1 MRSTGQ
7 LGATEAAS
15 HCLSLMSEDGP
26 TRPSPQLPPGPALL
40 LVPCH
45 TCFSLCVPHPQ
56 LLRTSEDVT
65 KMQEELEIM
74 RPLLEE
80 AAKDTLLTM
89 EQIKVGYPWSVPG
102 VSLFLRMLSIPMQPQ
117 DP

>member
-1 MRSTGQ
+1 
-7 LGATEAAS
+7 
-15 HCLSLMSEDGP
+15 
-26 TRPSPQLPPGPALL
+26 
-40 LVPCH
+40 
-45 TCFSLCVPHPQ
+45 
-56 LLRTSEDVT
+56 
-65 KMQEELEIM
+65 MQEELEIM

-102 VSLFLRMLSIPMQPQ
+102 VSLFLRMLGIPMQPQ

>member
-1 MRSTGQ
+1 M
-7 LGATEAAS
+7 
-15 HCLSLMSEDGP
+15 
-26 TRPSPQLPPGPALL
+26 

-89 EQIKVGYPWSVPG
+89 EQIKVGYPWSVPD
-102 VSLFLRMLSIPMQPQ
+102 VSLFLRMPGIPTQPQ
-117 DP
+117 DH